1 MSTKQPIHFVS
12 SHGELYVNQDGTVS
26 DKSDLSDWLLDIAR
40 VDIDE
45 WKAWTKKHDIESDC
59 GDVLELAYWDKS
71 GRYIQADLDFR
82 NDMVANKI
90 SKPQSYEIEMSATT
104 YRTFTVTANSVEE
117 AEELAF
123 NQLDND
129 QEISGTWKDEAR
141 IVNRTKIET
150 KNHEQNIPS

>member
-1 MSTKQPIHFVS
+1 MSIQNTIHFIS
-12 SHGELYVNQDGTVS
+12 SHGELYVNQNGTIS
-26 DKSDLSDWLLDIAR
+26 DKSDLNDWLLNIAK

-45 WKAWTKKHDIESDC
+45 WKTWTNKHDIESDC

-71 GRYIQADLDFR
+71 GNYIHADLDFR

-90 SKPQSYEIEMSATT
+90 PKPQSYEIEMSATT
-104 YRTFTVTANSVEE
+104 YRTFTVAANTVDE

-129 QEISGTWKDEAR
+129 PEISGTWKDEAR
-141 IVNRTKIET
+141 IVNRTKIKT
-150 KNHEQNIPS
+150 K

>member
-1 MSTKQPIHFVS
+1 VSIQNTIHFIS
-12 SHGELYVNQDGTVS
+12 SHGELYVNQNGTIS
-26 DKSDLSDWLLDIAR
+26 DKSDLNDWLLNIAK

-45 WKAWTKKHDIESDC
+45 WKTWTNKHDIESDC

-71 GRYIQADLDFR
+71 GNYIHADLDFR

-90 SKPQSYEIEMSATT
+90 PKPQSYEIEMSATT
-104 YRTFTVTANSVEE
+104 YRTFTVAANTVDE

-129 QEISGTWKDEAR
+129 PEISGTWKDEAR
-141 IVNRTKIET
+141 IVNRTKIKT
-150 KNHEQNIPS
+150 K